1 MNTIPDPKNPNN
13 KMKITKLLE
22 VLSITILL
30 TLSNNLCEKSKIY
43 VEGWAVGPT
52 QYVFSIENAM
62 ENGILNVHC
71 KSNNDDLGLVRLPV
85 QNNYT
90 HELRTEFFNTIS
102 FFCELMVPD
111 RNYIVFDTFRDVI
124 EFVDQECG
132 GRHCFWKA
140 CDDGIY
146 LYHIQK
152 HKYILRHHWGSY
164 PPDHNIRNKFD
175 GF

>member
-1 MNTIPDPKNPNN
+1 
-13 KMKITKLLE
+13 MKITKILE

-90 HELRTEFFNTIS
+90 HEFRTEFFNTIS

-111 RNYIVFDTFRDVI
+111 
-124 EFVDQECG
+124 
-132 GRHCFWKA
+132 
-140 CDDGIY
+140 
-146 LYHIQK
+146 
-152 HKYILRHHWGSY
+152 
-164 PPDHNIRNKFD
+164 
-175 GF
+175 